1 MKLVKPKWLMT
12 GEKLDALKLKIENRE
27 AVIGV
32 VGVGYIGL
40 PTAAIF
46 ASEGFQVI
54 GVDLD
59 ERKVSSLNKGE
70 CYISEPGLEEIVASA
85 VEGGLLA
92 ASTDHSALAECD
104 ILMFCTQTPLFPDGR
119 TNLTMLFSAVD
130 SVIPHAKDG
139 ILVICESTVPPGTTR
154 EISERFTKSGKHSL
168 DGNLWASHCPERV
181 LPGRVVEEFRKNT
194 RVVGGLTEASTEIT
208 RALYLNIV
216 SEEKIKETNSTVS
229 EFAKL
234 AENIYRDV
242 NIALANEF
250 AKVADVLGVDVS
262 EVISLANHH
271 PRVNIH
277 RPGVGVGGHC
287 IPKDPVLL
295 ANAAL
300 EHGLTTDLIR
310 TARSVN
316 IGMPAY
322 SIVWLDAALGGFG
335 LRGKKVLVLGTT
347 FKENV
352 SDTRL
357 APAKWIIKELEERGA
372 VVRAHDSH
380 TTERFDAIDEPNLQT
395 GVEWA
400 DIVFLTVAH
409 SDYLDM
415 IPGLSF
421 EDKLFFDGR
430 NAFNPQELRGG
441 NYIGIGRCDAS
452 WDNKV

>member
-1 MKLVKPKWLMT
+1 MKLMKPKWLMN
-12 GEKLDALKLKIENRE
+12 GEKLDALKLRIENRE

-32 VGVGYIGL
+32 IGIGYIGL

-59 ERKVSSLNKGE
+59 ELKVSSLNKGD
-70 CYISEPGLEEIVASA
+70 CYISEPGLDEIVASA
-85 VEGGLLA
+85 VDGGLLA
-92 ASTDHSALAECD
+92 ASTDHSALSECD

-139 ILVICESTVPPGTTR
+139 VLLICESTVPPGTTR
-154 EISERFTKSGKHSL
+154 EISERFTNTGKHSL

-216 SEEKIKETNSTVS
+216 SEEKIEETKSTVS

-262 EVISLANHH
+262 EMISLANHH
-271 PRVNIH
+271 PRVHIH

-287 IPKDPVLL
+287 IPKDPILL
-295 ANAAL
+295 ANAAMKR
-300 EHGLTTDLIR
+300 GMTTDLIQ
-310 TARSVN
+310 TARRIN
-316 IGMPAY
+316 FGMPAY
-322 SIVWLDAALGGFG
+322 AAARLDAMLGGSG
-335 LRGKKVLVLGTT
+335 LRGKNVLVLGTT

-352 SDTRL
+352 GDTRL
-357 APAKWIIKELEERGA
+357 APAKWVIEELKERGA
-372 VVRAHDSH
+372 SVRAHDNH
-380 TTERFDAIDEPNLQT
+380 TTERFSATNEPDLRN

-400 DIVFLTVAH
+400 NIIFLTVAH
-409 SDYLDM
+409 SDYLDI
-415 IPGLSF
+415 IPRLSF
-421 EDKLFFDGR
+421 EDKVFFDGR
-430 NAFNPQELRGG
+430 NMFSPQDIRDGH
-441 NYIGIGRCDAS
+441 YMGIGWPDTS
-452 WDNKV
+452 

>member
-12 GEKLDALKLKIENRE
+12 GEKFDALKLRIENRE

-70 CYISEPGLEEIVASA
+70 CYISEPGLEAIVESA
-85 VEGGLLA
+85 VERGLLA
-92 ASTDHSALAECD
+92 ASTDHSALVECD
-104 ILMFCTQTPLFPDGR
+104 ILMLCTQTPLFPDGR

-154 EISERFTKSGKHSL
+154 EISERFTKSSKHTL
-168 DGNLWASHCPERV
+168 DENLWASHCPERV

-194 RVVGGLTEASTEIT
+194 RVVGGLTEASTVIT

-262 EVISLANHH
+262 EMISLANHH

-300 EHGLTTDLIR
+300 KRGMITELIR
-310 TARSVN
+310 TARRVN
-316 IGMPAY
+316 LGMPAY
-322 SIVWLDAALGGFG
+322 ATARLHSMLGESG
-335 LRGKKVLVLGTT
+335 LQGKKVLVLGTT

-352 SDTRL
+352 GDTRL
-357 APAKWIIKELEERGA
+357 APAKWVIDELKECGA
-372 VVRAHDSH
+372 TVRAHDNH
-380 TTERFDAIDEPNLQT
+380 TAERFGATDQPDLRT

-409 SDYLDM
+409 SDYLEI
-415 IPGLSF
+415 IPSLNF
-421 EDKLFFDGR
+421 EDKVFFDGR
-430 NAFNPQELRGG
+430 NAFSPHVIRAGHYMGVGWPDVSLAGK
-441 NYIGIGRCDAS
+441 A
-452 WDNKV
+452 

>member
-1 MKLVKPKWLMT
+1 MNS
-12 GEKLDALKLKIENRE
+12 EKFDALKMRIENRE
-27 AVIGV
+27 ATIGV

-46 ASEGFQVI
+46 AGEGFQVV

-70 CYISEPGLEEIVASA
+70 CYIGEPGLEEIVASA
-85 VEGGLLA
+85 VESGHLS
-92 ASTDHSALAECD
+92 ASTHHSALVECD

-139 ILVICESTVPPGTTR
+139 VLVICESTVPPGTTR
-154 EISERFTKSGKHSL
+154 EISERFTKFGKHTL
-168 DGNLWASHCPERV
+168 DENLWASHCPERV
-181 LPGRVVEEFRKNT
+181 LPGRVVEEFRTNT
-194 RVVGGLTEASTEIT
+194 RVVGGLTKASTAIT
-208 RALYLNIV
+208 RAFYLNIV
-216 SEEKIKETNSTVS
+216 SEAKIEETNSTVS

-250 AKVADVLGVDVS
+250 AKVADVLGVNVS

-277 RPGVGVGGHC
+277 KPGVGVGGHC

-295 ANAAL
+295 ANAAMKR
-300 EHGLTTDLIR
+300 GVTTELIR
-310 TARSVN
+310 TARRVN
-316 IGMPAY
+316 LGMPAY
-322 SIVWLDAALGGFG
+322 AVSHLEGALGDFG
-335 LRGKKVLVLGTT
+335 LQGKNVLVLGTA
-347 FKENV
+347 FKEDV
-352 SDTRL
+352 DDTRL
-357 APAKWIIKELEERGA
+357 APAKWIIDELKERGA
-372 VVRAHDSH
+372 TVRAHDNH
-380 TTERFDAIDEPNLQT
+380 TTERFGATDEPDLRV

-409 SDYLDM
+409 SDYLDI
-415 IPGLSF
+415 IPRLSF
-421 EDKLFFDGR
+421 EDKVFFDGR
-430 NAFNPQELRGG
+430 NMFSTQDIRAGH
-441 NYIGIGRCDAS
+441 YIGIGWSDAS
-452 WDNKV
+452 WSGMT